1 MQDVKN
7 PYAKRSIFKPKVRY
21 SFGKEGDAKEDSDMK
36 ETTRQKFR
44 YALTFKCWNKTLIHF
59 HCIENLL

>member
-21 SFGKEGDAKEDSDMK
+21 SFRKEGDAEENVDTK

-44 YALTFKCWNKTLIHF
+44 YV
-59 HCIENLL
+59 